1 MDDAQTIETA
11 LAAADAHAQRINHV
25 PSVDMLRNAQQ
36 SKTFSVD
43 SSVNFDD
50 PDEED
55 EDEDVP
61 EVVEQ
66 AE

>member
-43 SSVNFDD
+43 SSVEFDD
-50 PDEED
+50 PDED
-55 EDEDVP
+55 RR
-61 EVVEQ
+61 
-66 AE
+66 